1 MSNILRRVSLLKVLV
16 AISVCILIYFY
27 FVKDMLPNQIL
38 SSSGSVQLQA
48 KLSTNGLKNTKKKI
62 VSETLR
68 LKSSEIFD
76 DATKKT
82 SNATARVLKIEDD
95 QYQIM
100 KEDYFCDL
108 ALTARG
114 NCELQLRSE
123 EGMEICLKM
132 GGYFTNSRHCGYQ
145 P

>member
-1 MSNILRRVSLLKVLV
+1 MSNILRQVSLLKVIITICV
-16 AISVCILIYFY
+16 GILIYFY
-27 FVKDMLPNQIL
+27 FVKDKLPHQIL

-48 KLSTNGLKNTKKKI
+48 KAPENGLKNNKTKI
-62 VSETLR
+62 VSETLK
-68 LKSSEIFD
+68 LKSSEKL
-76 DATKKT
+76 DATNNT
-82 SNATARVLKIEDD
+82 RNATARVLKIDDD

-108 ALTARG
+108 ALTARE
-114 NCELQLRSE
+114 NCELQTRSE